1 VAYQREELA
10 NDVEQA
16 QPLVEAVGALPRL
29 HVLGLAYEP
38 GQDGGG
44 QPGLERLALKPSVD
58 EATP

>member
-1 VAYQREELA
+1 MK
-10 NDVEQA
+10 QA

-29 HVLGLAYEP
+29 HVLGLGDQA

-44 QPGLERLALKPSVD
+44 QPGFERLALKPSVD